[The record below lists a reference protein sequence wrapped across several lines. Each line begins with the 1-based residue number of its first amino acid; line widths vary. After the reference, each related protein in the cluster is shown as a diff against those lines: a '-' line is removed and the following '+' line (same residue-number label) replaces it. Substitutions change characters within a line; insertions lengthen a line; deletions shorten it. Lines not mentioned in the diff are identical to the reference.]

1 MGLKVTSKIFTN
13 NGDTSEAYLNI
24 PSIKYLKD
32 QWVGLPIKTD
42 SLSITVN
49 TYLSKESREE
59 DSDNKVNSSSI
70 KRNYSWVSETSPNPL
85 SGLKEGES
93 VFKIAYDL
101 LKNELE
107 AEGLSVENDI

>member
-1 MGLKVTSKIFTN
+1 MGLKVTSKIFTD

-32 QWVGLPIKTD
+32 QWVGLSNKTD

-49 TYLSKESREE
+49 TYLNREDRKE
-59 DSDNKVNSSSI
+59 DSSNKVNSSSI

-93 VFKIAYDL
+93 VFKVAYDL

-107 AEGLSVENDI
+107 AEGLSVENDL